1 MIVDKFPLTPNGK
14 IDRSALPAPDTLQ
27 LVRDREF
34 APPQTETEKILARV
48 WEEVLGLDRIGRF
61 DNFFEL
67 GGDSI
72 ISLQVVSRAQ
82 AEGVHLTPRQ
92 LFQEQTVA
100 ELARVAQHES
110 LVQAEQGLVTGDLP
124 LTPIQHWFFARYQQ
138 NPHHFNQSAL
148 LPLEQGIEPELLLQA
163 VRLLLA
169 HHDGLRLRFS
179 PSQQGWQQHLG
190 GQAPELALR
199 YFADH
204 TQCTLHSEDIV
215 SVFNLSSVAEPQ
227 RALAAIN
234 QKLQASLNISAG
246 PLMRLAVIQ
255 MGPGQ
260 VDLLLWVIHHL
271 AVDLVSWRLLIPD
284 LWTVYQQLKQG
295 QTPQLAAKSSSLKA
309 WATWLNDYAQ
319 EEALQAELAYWRKVS
334 EQVRPLP
341 IDKPAE
347 GAQATVAS
355 SANVQVSLT
364 EAETHA
370 LLQDV
375 PAIYHTQINDVLLTA
390 LALAFMEWTG
400 DQRLVLDL
408 EGHGRESLSDTLDLS
423 RTVGWFTAIYPVC
436 LQLPEAGRGGLGL
449 GEALK
454 SIKEQLRQIPNKG
467 IGYGLL
473 RYLNE
478 SSAAQ
483 LSSLPQAQVTFN
495 YGGQFKAGPMQSL
508 GGDLAGEQPLSH
520 LIEINGAIADGQL
533 SLQWSYSKTLFH
545 VQTIERLAHRFISS
559 LQELIAHCQLPESG
573 GYTPSDFPL
582 LDLNQIQLDNLVGR
596 GENIAQI
603 YPLSPMQGG
612 MLFHTLYTPN
622 DGAYFEQLSFH
633 LFGLL
638 DVARFQQAWQKVL
651 DRHAALRTGF
661 VWQKVDAPLQIVY
674 QHLTFPWDIQDW
686 RGLTSTEQESALRNL
701 LAKERS
707 KGFDVNR
714 PPLMRFSLIRL
725 GDTQYQVVLHSH
737 HLLFDGWSMP
747 VLFGELFSLYRDIQ
761 AVLPPPRPYQDY
773 VAWLQKQDRSQAEK
787 FWRERLAGFTAP
799 TYLGVDSRKAG
810 QAQGY
815 QDYQLALSPELSEQ
829 LDTFARRHRL
839 TANTIMQGCI
849 ALLLS
854 KYSGE
859 TDVVFGVTVAGR
871 PSDLPYSEQ
880 MVGLFINTLPL
891 RVKIASEM
899 AILTWLEQ
907 IQSDM
912 IQQNEFAY
920 SPLVDIQRWSDLPAG
935 TNLFESIFVFENY
948 PMDKAALT
956 PIDDLQLGKFQ
967 AVEQT
972 NYPLTIVAL
981 PGAQFSLKITYDDS
995 RFEPTAIERM
1005 AGHLETLVASIVA
1018 TPNQT
1023 IGDLP
1028 MLTARERR
1036 QILVDWNDTKSDY
1049 PADKLLHQ
1057 LFEEQ
1062 VERTPHKI
1070 AVVFEGA
1077 ELTYRELNARAN
1089 QLAHYLQHLGV
1100 RPETLVGICVERSLE
1115 MIVGLLGILK
1125 AGGAYVPLDP
1135 NYPTERLAFMLQ
1147 DANVPLLLSQTH
1159 LRDSLPKTLAEI
1171 VCLDGDWDSI
1181 AHYPANNP
1189 THRANPH
1196 NLAYVIYTSGSTG
1209 KPKGVPINH
1218 RGVTNLLHW
1227 HQQQFKITAKD

>member
-1 MIVDKFPLTPNGK
+1 
-14 IDRSALPAPDTLQ
+14 
-27 LVRDREF
+27 
-34 APPQTETEKILARV
+34 
-48 WEEVLGLDRIGRF
+48 
-61 DNFFEL
+61 
-67 GGDSI
+67 
-72 ISLQVVSRAQ
+72 QVVSRAQ

-284 LWTVYQQLKQG
+284 LWTVYQQLAQG
-295 QTPQLAAKSSSLKA
+295 QIPQLAAKSSSLKA

-674 QHLTFPWDIQDW
+674 QHLTFPWDIQD
-686 RGLTSTEQESALRNL
+686 
-701 LAKERS
+701 
-707 KGFDVNR
+707 
-714 PPLMRFSLIRL
+714 
-725 GDTQYQVVLHSH
+725 
-737 HLLFDGWSMP
+737 
-747 VLFGELFSLYRDIQ
+747 
-761 AVLPPPRPYQDY
+761 
-773 VAWLQKQDRSQAEK
+773 
-787 FWRERLAGFTAP
+787 
-799 TYLGVDSRKAG
+799 
-810 QAQGY
+810 
-815 QDYQLALSPELSEQ
+815 
-829 LDTFARRHRL
+829 
-839 TANTIMQGCI
+839 
-849 ALLLS
+849 
-854 KYSGE
+854 
-859 TDVVFGVTVAGR
+859 
-871 PSDLPYSEQ
+871 
-880 MVGLFINTLPL
+880 
-891 RVKIASEM
+891 
-899 AILTWLEQ
+899 
-907 IQSDM
+907 
-912 IQQNEFAY
+912 
-920 SPLVDIQRWSDLPAG
+920 
-935 TNLFESIFVFENY
+935 
-948 PMDKAALT
+948 
-956 PIDDLQLGKFQ
+956 
-967 AVEQT
+967 
-972 NYPLTIVAL
+972 
-981 PGAQFSLKITYDDS
+981 
-995 RFEPTAIERM
+995 
-1005 AGHLETLVASIVA
+1005 
-1018 TPNQT
+1018 
-1023 IGDLP
+1023 
-1028 MLTARERR
+1028 
-1036 QILVDWNDTKSDY
+1036 
-1049 PADKLLHQ
+1049 
-1057 LFEEQ
+1057 
-1062 VERTPHKI
+1062 
-1070 AVVFEGA
+1070 
-1077 ELTYRELNARAN
+1077 
-1089 QLAHYLQHLGV
+1089 
-1100 RPETLVGICVERSLE
+1100 
-1115 MIVGLLGILK
+1115 
-1125 AGGAYVPLDP
+1125 
-1135 NYPTERLAFMLQ
+1135 
-1147 DANVPLLLSQTH
+1147 
-1159 LRDSLPKTLAEI
+1159 
-1171 VCLDGDWDSI
+1171 
-1181 AHYPANNP
+1181 
-1189 THRANPH
+1189 
-1196 NLAYVIYTSGSTG
+1196 
-1209 KPKGVPINH
+1209 
-1218 RGVTNLLHW
+1218 
-1227 HQQQFKITAKD
+1227 